1 MTKTLTMTASMMLL
15 LAISGHASARA
26 RYLLVAT
33 GRSDQQQAVR
43 AFNAFH
49 PAMATQRVEPI
60 AHRYNGGPKSND

>member
-26 RYLLVAT
+26 RYLPVAT

-49 PAMATQRVEPI
+49 PAMAT
-60 AHRYNGGPKSND
+60 